1 MKTFASTVTFP
12 SLPPMRIAAPSLAGR
27 NRVAVCWSP
36 GKRRQ
41 RA

>member
-12 SLPPMRIAAPSLAGR
+12 VSLNVSGPSVTGR